1 MDSSAVRHAYVARD
15 AQDLGD
21 GPVSRM
27 QPWCVESTQVTDSVK
42 QKVVNDVS
50 FGSEVRI
57 FATTLPQFSL
67 QKLLQLRVLR
77 LRCDEDRNVRVGVFP
92 KRQEILIRCLG
103 FGRVALH
110 CVGAA

>member
-1 MDSSAVRHAYVARD
+1 MVYVNGRKFSVDSSAVRHAYVARD

-57 FATTLPQFSL
+57 LATTLPQFSL
-67 QKLLQLRVLR
+67 SKSFKLRVFR
-77 LRCDEDRNVRVGVFP
+77 FRSD
-92 KRQEILIRCLG
+92 
-103 FGRVALH
+103 
-110 CVGAA
+110 